1 MTMLVL
7 GGYICLLWWIGK
19 CNHTTNIGDYAF
31 MWCENLQIKSIPDI
45 VTIIRD
51 NVIKKLF
58 IINNNIN
65 KIVLLLLLSN
75 QLFRAIS
82 DNDKLGKKSLLMEIR

>member
-1 MTMLVL
+1 
-7 GGYICLLWWIGK
+7 
-19 CNHTTNIGDYAF
+19 
-31 MWCENLQIKSIPDI
+31 

-82 DNDKLGKKSLLMEIR
+82 DNDKLGKKSLLMEIRKITNLSSGSNLTQQYFLVNPKNL

>member
-1 MTMLVL
+1 M
-7 GGYICLLWWIGK
+7 
-19 CNHTTNIGDYAF
+19 
-31 MWCENLQIKSIPDI
+31 
-45 VTIIRD
+45 TIIRD